1 MHRSWFKLYHE
12 NNCIKKIKTNLESF
26 ATRGDNGSF
35 HDIILLISTGR
46 TFNCIVSKLNEFQ
59 VNALIVG

>member
-46 TFNCIVSKLNEFQ
+46 TLNT
-59 VNALIVG
+59 